1 MVFSREDQLAM
12 TSSSFRPQTIL
23 LATDFLES
31 SRLALDF
38 AVGFAHHY
46 KSELI
51 LLHIFHLTPAAAE
64 AEAMHERPS
73 MSRLS
78 REKRLE
84 ILATGV
90 RRLGIDAKWRLEEG
104 WMPERLLE
112 RTREIAPD
120 LLVLGTHG
128 ESAGLQHMLI
138 GSNAEE
144 VLLSVTCPTLT
155 VGRHV
160 PAGISPDI
168 SFEHILYIT
177 DLTSES
183 AAAAPYAVALS
194 EEFHARIEVCHLVE
208 GDGSDDTQTQRRQAD
223 KYCEAVG
230 RVLPG
235 GEPSWCSSRA
245 QLEHGATADEILKR
259 TANDTA
265 GLVILGVR
273 AETQFGRRLHTSMAY
288 RLVAGAASPVF
299 TVCG

>member
-1 MVFSREDQLAM
+1 M
-12 TSSSFRPQTIL
+12 TTSFHPKTIL

-51 LLHIFHLTPAAAE
+51 LLHVFHLPPAAAE
-64 AEAMHERPS
+64 AEVLHGGQS

-84 ILATGV
+84 IFAAGV
-90 RRLGIDAKWRLEEG
+90 RRLGIDVKWRLEEG
-104 WMPERLLE
+104 WMPETLLQ

-128 ESAGLQHMLI
+128 VSAGLQHMLI
-138 GSNAEE
+138 GSNAEA
-144 VLLSVTCPTLT
+144 VLLSAPCPTLT

-160 PAGISPDI
+160 PAGVSPDI
-168 SFEHILYIT
+168 SFDHILYIT
-177 DLTSES
+177 DLTPES

-194 EEFHARIEVCHLVE
+194 EEFHARIEVCHLLD
-208 GDGSDDTQTQRRQAD
+208 GDGDDDTDTQRRQAD

-230 RVLPG
+230 RMLPN

-259 TANDTA
+259 TINDTA
-265 GLVILGVR
+265 GLVVLGVR
-273 AETQFGRRLHTSMAY
+273 AESQFGRRLHTSMAY
-288 RLVAGAASPVF
+288 RLVASAASPVF

>member
-1 MVFSREDQLAM
+1 M
-12 TSSSFRPQTIL
+12 TSSFRPKTIL

-51 LLHIFHLTPAAAE
+51 LLHIFYLPPEAAE
-64 AEAMHERPS
+64 AEVLHGGPS

-90 RRLGIDAKWRLEEG
+90 RRLGIDVQWRLEEG
-104 WMPERLLE
+104 WMPESLLE

-120 LLVLGTHG
+120 LLVIGTHG
-128 ESAGLQHMLI
+128 EGAGLRHMLI

-144 VLLSVTCPTLT
+144 VLLSAPCPTLT

-177 DLTSES
+177 DLTPES

-194 EEFHARIEVCHLVE
+194 EEFHARIDVCHLVDGG
-208 GDGSDDTQTQRRQAD
+208 GDDDPQTHRRQAD

-230 RVLPG
+230 RILPN
-235 GEPSWCSSRA
+235 GEPAWCSSRA
-245 QLEHGATADEILKR
+245 QLEHAATADEILKR

-265 GLVILGVR
+265 GLVVLGVR
-273 AETQFGRRLHTSMAY
+273 AESQFGRRLHTSMAY
-288 RLVAGAASPVF
+288 RLVAGAVSPVF

>member
-1 MVFSREDQLAM
+1 M
-12 TSSSFRPQTIL
+12 TSSFHPKKIL

-51 LLHIFHLTPAAAE
+51 LLHIFHLPPEAAE
-64 AEAMHERPS
+64 VEALREGPS

-84 ILATGV
+84 TFAAGV
-90 RRLGIDAKWRLEEG
+90 RRLGIDVACRLEEG
-104 WMPERLLE
+104 WMPGSLLD
-112 RTREIAPD
+112 RTKDIAPD

-128 ESAGLQHMLI
+128 IGGGLEHMFI

-144 VLLSVTCPTLT
+144 VLLSAPCPTLT

-168 SFEHILYIT
+168 SFERILYIT
-177 DLTSES
+177 DLTPES
-183 AAAAPYAVALS
+183 AAAAPYALALS
-194 EEFHARIEVCHLVE
+194 EEFHARLDVCHLVE
-208 GDGSDDTQTQRRQAD
+208 GPSADDAEAQRRLAD

-230 RVLPG
+230 RILPN
-235 GEPSWCSSRA
+235 GEPSWCSSRE

-259 TANDTA
+259 TLNETA
-265 GLVILGVR
+265 GLVVLGVR
-273 AETQFGRRLHTSMAY
+273 AESQFGRRLHTSMAY
-288 RLVAGAASPVF
+288 QLVASAASPVF
-299 TVCG
+299 TVGG

>member
-1 MVFSREDQLAM
+1 M
-12 TSSSFRPQTIL
+12 TSSFRPKKIL

-46 KSELI
+46 KAELI
-51 LLHIFHLTPAAAE
+51 LMHIFHLPPEAAE
-64 AEAMHERPS
+64 AEALHEGPS
-73 MSRLS
+73 MSRVN
-78 REKRLE
+78 REKRLD
-84 ILATGV
+84 ILAASV
-90 RRLGIDAKWRLEEG
+90 RRLGIEVQCRLEEG
-104 WMPERLLE
+104 WMPGSLLE

-128 ESAGLQHMLI
+128 VSAGLQHMLI

-144 VLLSVTCPTLT
+144 VLLQAPCPTLT

-160 PAGISPDI
+160 PAGISPNI

-177 DLTSES
+177 DLTPES

-194 EEFHARIEVCHLVE
+194 EEFHARIDVCHLV
-208 GDGSDDTQTQRRQAD
+208 DGHASDDAETQRRLAD

-230 RVLPG
+230 RILPN

-245 QLEHGATADEILKR
+245 QLEHGARADEILKR
-259 TANDTA
+259 TVKDAA
-265 GLVILGVR
+265 GLVVLGVK
-273 AETQFGRRLHTSMAY
+273 AESQFGRRMHTSMAY
-288 RLVAGAASPVF
+288 QLVASAASPVL